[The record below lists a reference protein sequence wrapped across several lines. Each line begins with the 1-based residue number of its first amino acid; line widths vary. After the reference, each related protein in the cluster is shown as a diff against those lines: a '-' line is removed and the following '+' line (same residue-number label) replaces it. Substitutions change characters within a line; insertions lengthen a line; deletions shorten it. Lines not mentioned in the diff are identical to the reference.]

1 MRNPRGP
8 KDPEQP
14 GPPPTQRRMPRARVL
29 LYNEETAHT
38 RFTRPD
44 ESPERSAQ
52 AETETEKNP
61 NADDQNSAAIW
72 KRAKFIFVILFLI
85 LMVGWAAM
93 LFLPFRLF

>member
-8 KDPEQP
+8 KDQEQP

-38 RFTRPD
+38 RSTRPD

-52 AETETEKNP
+52 AETEKDP
-61 NADDQNSAAIW
+61 DARGQVSAAIW
-72 KRAKFIFVILFLI
+72 KRAEFIFVIIFLI
-85 LMVGWAAM
+85 LMVGWAAI
-93 LFLPFRLF
+93 LFLPFRIF